1 MSRCLNAIYWV
12 VSRPLKLNTHLRDT
26 SKSITKRI
34 WNASSATKSSACNS
48 TWKNMNTSTPDSSRI
63 NALFASVVFVSVV
76 SFGSTSNLRTY
87 RQWISSLSQIN
98 QKASRINS
106 SSLFKIS
113 LDQSN
118 RRCFKVINK
127 SSIPSTENKKK
138 ERRKERICNT
148 FKMQAVRWR
157 WICSMHVNLTWI
169 VKAMVIL
176 CSKTGPN

>member
-1 MSRCLNAIYWV
+1 
-12 VSRPLKLNTHLRDT
+12 
-26 SKSITKRI
+26 
-34 WNASSATKSSACNS
+34 
-48 TWKNMNTSTPDSSRI
+48 
-63 NALFASVVFVSVV
+63 VV

-138 ERRKERICNT
+138 ERGKERICNT

-169 VKAMVIL
+169 VKVMVIL